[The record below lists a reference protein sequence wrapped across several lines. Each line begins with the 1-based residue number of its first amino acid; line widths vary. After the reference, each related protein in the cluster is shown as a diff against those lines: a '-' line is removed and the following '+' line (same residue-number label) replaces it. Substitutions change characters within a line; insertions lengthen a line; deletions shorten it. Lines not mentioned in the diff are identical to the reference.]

1 MYKIIGVLSL
11 FISFVLQSQVRVEFS
26 VFDADG
32 AVIPYVD
39 LRIDS
44 AVFVQTNELGKVSTI
59 VNSGSH
65 NLELS
70 AFGYRDKQVI
80 FSTSQSPIA
89 YSLTSIKELD
99 EVVISGTL
107 SEVSKSKSP
116 VAITVLRPA
125 FFKKNPSPSIFGVIE
140 QVNGIRTQ
148 MNCNVCNTGDIHING
163 MEGAYTM
170 ITIDGMPIV
179 GGLSTVYGLQGIPSS
194 LIERIE
200 IIKGPASTLY
210 GSEAVGGLINVIT
223 QNPNSSKKLNLDMSL
238 SSYLE
243 NNIDF
248 GTSVQLGR
256 VSTLLGVNYFK
267 YDNPTDFNGDNFT
280 DLTLQNRISIFNKW
294 NIKRSKNRI
303 ANVAFRYVYEDRWGG
318 EMQWT
323 KAHRGGDAVYGESIW
338 TSRYEFIGNYQF
350 PFKERIILQTSAS
363 SHEQNSAYGDL
374 KFDATQ
380 KIIFN
385 QLNWSKELGKNNLSA
400 GLAYRHTF
408 YDDNT
413 VATSELLDNIL
424 LNHPSVIG
432 LPGAFIQNLTFFSDR
447 SQLLMGMR
455 MDYHP
460 IHGSVLSPRFNYKNS
475 PSDKVDMRFAL
486 GNGFRVVN
494 LFAEEHAAL
503 TGAREVIIKET
514 LNPETCYNAS
524 FNLTRR
530 IFTRLGMLTLDGH
543 LFYTYFTNKINPN
556 YEEDDDKIIY
566 ENLNGYAIYRGLNI
580 DARYKFEFPL
590 TINLGFSLLDAFQMI
605 KMSEGSYSKGYPML
619 TERVSSTAAISYHF
633 RKSKMTLDYT
643 SVSYGKMRLPILEN
657 DFRPAY
663 SQPFAIHNLKLTKAI
678 NQKFDLYLGIK
689 NIFNFRP
696 PANSIMRP
704 FDPFDREVDDPV
716 NNPFGYTFDPSYVY
730 APNQGTRGYFG
741 LTFHLE

>member
-1 MYKIIGVLSL
+1 MYKIVGILFLFLS
-11 FISFVLQSQVRVEFS
+11 ISVHSQIRVEFS
-26 VFDADG
+26 VIDAEG
-32 AVIPYVD
+32 IAIPYVD

-44 AVFVQTNELGKVSTI
+44 VVFVQTNELGQVSAI
-59 VNSGSH
+59 VNSGKH

-70 AFGYRDKQVI
+70 AFGYYSKQVH
-80 FSTSQSPIA
+80 FSTSQS
-89 YSLTSIKELD
+89 SVTFTLTSIKELD

-107 SEVSKSKSP
+107 SEISKSKSP
-116 VAITVLRPA
+116 VAITVLRPS
-125 FFKKNPSPSIFGVIE
+125 FFKKNPSPNIYGIID

-200 IIKGPASTLY
+200 VIKGPASTLY

-223 QNPNSSKKLNLDMSL
+223 RNPNTSKKFDLDISL
-238 SSYLE
+238 STYLE
-243 NNIDF
+243 NNIDI
-248 GTSVQLGR
+248 GTSAQFGR
-256 VSTLLGVNYFK
+256 ISTLLGVNYFK

-280 DLTLQNRISIFNKW
+280 DVTLQNRISVFNKW

-323 KAHRGGDAVYGESIW
+323 KAHRGGDEIYGESIW
-338 TSRYEFIGNYQF
+338 TSRYEFIGNYQL
-350 PFKERIILQTSAS
+350 PFKERIILQSSVS
-363 SHEQNSAYGDL
+363 SHEQNSVYGDM

-385 QLNWSKELGKNNLSA
+385 QLNWSKQLGKNNLSA
-400 GLAYRHTF
+400 GIAYRHTF

-413 VATSELLDNIL
+413 IATSELLDNVMF
-424 LNHPSVIG
+424 NNPSVIG
-432 LPGAFIQNLTFFSDR
+432 LPGAFFQNLTLFSDR
-447 SQLLMGMR
+447 SQLLTGMR
-455 MDYHP
+455 VDYHP
-460 IHGSVLSPRFNYKNS
+460 IHGNVLSPRLNYKNS
-475 PSDKVDMRFAL
+475 PNDKIDMRFAL

-503 TGAREVIIKET
+503 TGAREVIIKEA
-514 LNPETCYNAS
+514 LKPETCYNTS
-524 FNLTRR
+524 FNVTRR
-530 IFTRLGMLTLDGH
+530 IFTRFGMLTLDGH

-556 YEEDDDKIIY
+556 YGEDDDKIIY
-566 ENLNGYAIYRGLNI
+566 ENLNGYAIYRGLNV

-590 TINLGFSLLDAFQMI
+590 TINLGFSLLDAFQMN
-605 KMSEGSYSKGYPML
+605 KLNEDAYSREYPML
-619 TERVSSTAAISYHF
+619 TERVSGTAAISYQF
-633 RKSKMTLDYT
+633 RKLKMTLDYT
-643 SVSYGKMRLPILEN
+643 SVSYGKMRLPTLEN
-657 DFRPAY
+657 DFRPDH

-678 NQKFDLYLGIK
+678 NQKFDLYLGVK

-704 FDPFDREVDDPV
+704 FDPFDREVDDAI